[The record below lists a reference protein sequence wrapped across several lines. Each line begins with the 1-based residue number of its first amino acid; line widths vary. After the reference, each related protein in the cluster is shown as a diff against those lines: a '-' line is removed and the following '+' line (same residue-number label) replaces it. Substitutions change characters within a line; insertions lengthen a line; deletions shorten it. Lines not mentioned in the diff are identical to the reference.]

1 MRPVFK
7 SRMFDFVL
15 LCLIWGS
22 TWIAIK
28 AGIHSVP
35 PMFFAGSR
43 FTVAGILLLLIGT
56 VRREPLGLTLAQLP
70 RLLVISLLM
79 ISLCYGP
86 LFWGMQYVN
95 SGTAAVLELSLTPIA
110 LMCFALLLG
119 EERWQPSKA
128 GAIALGVMGLGLLY
142 GPEAMSRATGDA
154 TAGQRLWGIIAI
166 AAAAFTYGLG
176 SVLAKPLLREHPP
189 FQIAGATTAIGGL
202 FLLCYSLLVEDAAW
216 IAVYGRWGVGPWLAW
231 GFLVLFG
238 SLIGYTIFMRLLR
251 DIGPSKAGSYAFVSP
266 IVAVLLG
273 EVWLGEEVSLLD
285 LAAMTLMMM
294 AAYLALRAEDS
305 SALPAKDAM
314 EDLPDGRPVRKP
326 RR

>member
-1 MRPVFK
+1 MRSVLK
-7 SRMFDFVL
+7 TNLFDFVI

-22 TWIAIK
+22 TWVAIK
-28 AGIHSVP
+28 VGINAVP

-43 FTVAGILLLLIGT
+43 FTVAGLLLLLMGAF
-56 VRREPLGLTLAQLP
+56 RREPLGFTGGQLP
-70 RLLVISLLM
+70 RLVIISLLM

-119 EERWQPSKA
+119 EERWQPSRA
-128 GAIALGVMGLGLLY
+128 WAIALGITGLSLLY
-142 GPEAMSRATGDA
+142 GPEALSQATGEA
-154 TAGQRLWGIIAI
+154 TATQRLWGIIAI
-166 AAAAFTYGLG
+166 ATAAFTYGLG

-189 FQIAGATTAIGGL
+189 FMIAGGTTAIGGL
-202 FLLCYSLLVEDAAW
+202 FLLCYSFLFEDGASNA
-216 IAVYGRWGVGPWLAW
+216 IYGGWGVGPWLGW
-231 GFLVLFG
+231 GFLVVFG

-273 EVWLGEEVSLLD
+273 ALWFGEQASLLD
-285 LAAMTLMMM
+285 LAAMSLMMM
-294 AAYLALRAEDS
+294 AAYLALRNKGG
-305 SALPAKDAM
+305 SASLPS
-314 EDLPDGRPVRKP
+314 PGRMKLD
-326 RR
+326 

>member
-1 MRPVFK
+1 MRSVLK
-7 SRMFDFVL
+7 TNLFDFVI

-22 TWIAIK
+22 TWVAIK
-28 AGIHSVP
+28 VGIDAVP

-43 FTVAGILLLLIGT
+43 FTVAGLLLLLMGAF
-56 VRREPLGLTLAQLP
+56 RREPLGFTGGQLP
-70 RLLVISLLM
+70 RLVIISLLM

-119 EERWQPSKA
+119 EERWQPSRA
-128 GAIALGVMGLGLLY
+128 WAIALGITGLSLLY
-142 GPEAMSRATGDA
+142 GPEALSQATGEA
-154 TAGQRLWGIIAI
+154 TATQRLWGIIAI
-166 AAAAFTYGLG
+166 ATAAFTYGLG

-189 FQIAGATTAIGGL
+189 FMIAGGTTAIGGL
-202 FLLCYSLLVEDAAW
+202 FLLCYSFLFEDGASNA
-216 IAVYGRWGVGPWLAW
+216 IYGGWGVGPWLAW
-231 GFLVLFG
+231 WFLVVFG

-273 EVWLGEEVSLLD
+273 ALWFGEQASLLD
-285 LAAMTLMMM
+285 LAAMSLMMM
-294 AAYLALRAEDS
+294 AAYLALRNKGG
-305 SALPAKDAM
+305 SASLPS
-314 EDLPDGRPVRKP
+314 PGRMKLD
-326 RR
+326 